1 MESLKNLRGS
11 LTKVKVCGIMDQRE
25 LDFALSA
32 GADAV
37 GFVVE
42 VEGSRHSI
50 SSQNARKLV
59 LQVPIFVKSVAVIA
73 PQSIGMAESLA
84 GKTGADIIQ
93 IHGSLEPENIAILKN
108 NIYQRLIVAIN
119 SESQETHGL
128 DLIADAILLD
138 TFNNGKLGGTGK
150 AHDWNMSAELVERLK
165 VPVILAG
172 GLNPN
177 NVVEAVRKVRP
188 YAVDVS
194 SGVETDGRK
203 DPEKINSFIREAKNC
218 H

>member
-1 MESLKNLRGS
+1 
-11 LTKVKVCGIMDQRE
+11 
-25 LDFALSA
+25 
-32 GADAV
+32 
-37 GFVVE
+37 
-42 VEGSRHSI
+42 
-50 SSQNARKLV
+50 
-59 LQVPIFVKSVAVIA
+59 
-73 PQSIGMAESLA
+73 MAESLA
-84 GKTGADIIQ
+84 RKTGADIIQ

-108 NIYQRLIVAIN
+108 KIYQRLIVAIN

-128 DLIADAILLD
+128 DSIADAILLD
-138 TFNNGKLGGTGK
+138 TLNNGKLGGSGK
-150 AHDWNMSAELVERLK
+150 THDWNMSAELVERLK